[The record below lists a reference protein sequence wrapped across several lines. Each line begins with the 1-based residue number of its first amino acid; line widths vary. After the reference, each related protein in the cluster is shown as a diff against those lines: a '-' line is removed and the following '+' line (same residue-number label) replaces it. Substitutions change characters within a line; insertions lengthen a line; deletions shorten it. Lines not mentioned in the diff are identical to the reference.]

1 MIAYITDCCGGEG
14 EGAEGISDQEAA
26 DQESNQEG
34 GEGLAVA
41 EHCCLS
47 ALITTYLQ
55 EVLLLTNSPNTRSR
69 TPNKEDVGITVVAE
83 VCPVLFSN
91 WFILS

>member
-1 MIAYITDCCGGEG
+1 MPKASQTKKQATKSPIKKEG
-14 EGAEGISDQEAA
+14 KVCS
-26 DQESNQEG
+26 
-34 GEGLAVA
+34 VA

-47 ALITTYLQ
+47 ALITAYLQ

-83 VCPVLFSN
+83 VCHVLFSN

>member
-1 MIAYITDCCGGEG
+1 M
-14 EGAEGISDQEAA
+14 
-26 DQESNQEG
+26 
-34 GEGLAVA
+34 
-41 EHCCLS
+41 
-47 ALITTYLQ
+47 ITTYLQ

-69 TPNKEDVGITVVAE
+69 TPNKEDVSITVVAE